1 MLWCQLVIIF
11 QNFIFLLSSILWVI
25 HFNNK
30 KINHLDNQSFCCRE
44 VEKSVVGEKVSLAQ
58 AMLNLNKIMSLI
70 INPKPQ
76 HKIGI
81 SASIRMHARRDTWI
95 YIKLGSYT
103 IVECVDVSTN
113 KNLDSLKKNVNWIP
127 TLLVQGSALFVIF
140 TFADIL
146 ASTVSGL
153 NQNLATWIYELV
165 HPSSSLPQYRFN
177 SLPLP

>member
-76 HKIGI
+76 HNWDCCKYPYACPKRHLDLYKTGILHDCWVSGCLPTKILT
-81 SASIRMHARRDTWI
+81 A
-95 YIKLGSYT
+95 Y
-103 IVECVDVSTN
+103 
-113 KNLDSLKKNVNWIP
+113 KKNVNW
-127 TLLVQGSALFVIF
+127 TLTLAVQEFALFVII
-140 TFADIL
+140 FADIL
-146 ASTVSGL
+146 ASTL
-153 NQNLATWIYELV
+153 FLT
-165 HPSSSLPQYRFN
+165 
-177 SLPLP
+177 